1 MARNI
6 LGVIA
11 GLAVW
16 IAIAGVAGLA
26 MRSGWP
32 EYARVADAMTF
43 SLPMMFAR
51 LAIGASAT
59 LGAGWVAAVVARR
72 AMLASVT
79 AGLLLVLVFVP
90 QHLMLWTR
98 FPIWYHLTFLVSL
111 VPLAYLGGQM
121 SAPSK

>member
-1 MARNI
+1 G
-6 LGVIA
+6 LGM
-11 GLAVW
+11 W
-16 IAIAGVAGLA
+16 
-26 MRSGWP
+26 SGWP